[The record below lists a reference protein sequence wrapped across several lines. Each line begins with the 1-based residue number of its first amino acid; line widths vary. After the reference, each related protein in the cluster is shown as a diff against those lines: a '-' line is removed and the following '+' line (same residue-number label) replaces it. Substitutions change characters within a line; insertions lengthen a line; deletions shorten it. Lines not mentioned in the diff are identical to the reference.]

1 MKSFTLWKQAVL
13 IRTGGHTMR
22 FFKLFKYSQK
32 NLLDE
37 AHSESIAMLELV
49 KDMFGII
56 TETLAGESST
66 EKLEKISNVDKKVNR
81 LHRDTRKKVY
91 EHLAISG
98 TGDLF
103 SSLVILSVVD
113 DVERIGD
120 YNKNIADVALL
131 IPNKLNLRKYE
142 KTFYE
147 IQKDTVEF
155 FDMTLKALREDNLK
169 LASTILT
176 KYTALSIKC
185 DSIIEDIIKGD
196 KKDTIRKDFV
206 ALVLLLRYFKRV
218 NAHLTNVATTIINPF
233 HRIGY
238 RPKKKHL
245 KKAIPA
251 KKK

>member
-1 MKSFTLWKQAVL
+1 
-13 IRTGGHTMR
+13 
-22 FFKLFKYSQK
+22 
-32 NLLDE
+32 
-37 AHSESIAMLELV
+37 MLELV

-56 TETLAGESST
+56 TERLAGESAPG
-66 EKLEKISNVDKKVNR
+66 KLEKISNVDKKVNR

-142 KTFYE
+142 KTFYK

-155 FDMTLKALREDNLK
+155 FDMTLKPLREANRK
-169 LASTILT
+169 LQSPILT
-176 KYTALSIKC
+176 HNTS
-185 DSIIEDIIKGD
+185 
-196 KKDTIRKDFV
+196 
-206 ALVLLLRYFKRV
+206 
-218 NAHLTNVATTIINPF
+218 
-233 HRIGY
+233 
-238 RPKKKHL
+238 
-245 KKAIPA
+245 
-251 KKK
+251 